1 MMIMLNTQECVLTQT
16 WGGGRGGREVIIIRD
31 GVGSKGGGRVNY
43 LRRAIVDAVEPTMRE
58 HQQMNSAKR

>member
-1 MMIMLNTQECVLTQT
+1 M
-16 WGGGRGGREVIIIRD
+16 IIIRD
-31 GVGSKGGGRVNY
+31 GVGIEGGGSKGGGRVNY